1 MLAHQLLDQRDGRLV
16 GIGRVDADQHEAHAV
31 HRERG
36 LQVETPVRR
45 APGGEL
51 LQARRGEP
59 LSLHETPR
67 SECPLRPHLVSQ
79 QPHVERRRGPER
91 RHPSRRSPRAG
102 APELSREAQGCG
114 GIRLIAPGPLGTR
127 YELKHLYL
135 RPQTR
140 GRGWGRL
147 LVEDLER
154 RARAF
159 GATELVLDTHHSL
172 EAAGALYAR
181 SGYADVAPYNDN
193 PNATRWYG
201 KAL

>member
-1 MLAHQLLDQRDGRLV
+1 MTLRSSPADASDAHALLAEYFRARTDGFALLDVSYRTTFPDPAAFVPPAGVFVVLDD
-16 GIGRVDADQHEAHAV
+16 DA
-31 HRERG
+31 G
-36 LQVETPVRR
+36 
-45 APGGEL
+45 
-51 LQARRGEP
+51 
-59 LSLHETPR
+59 
-67 SECPLRPHLVSQ
+67 
-79 QPHVERRRGPER
+79 
-91 RHPSRRSPRAG
+91 
-102 APELSREAQGCG
+102 EAQGCG

-181 SGYADVAPYNDN
+181 TGFEQIEAYNDN